1 MPPIYFNLKQQKI
14 FGFLVFS
21 VSQKWEQW
29 SGKALKE
36 ISKKDSRERN
46 IKANINEK
54 NMLVKKCK

>member
-1 MPPIYFNLKQQKI
+1 M
-14 FGFLVFS
+14 FS

-46 IKANINEK
+46 IKTNINEK